1 MATHLP
7 EEIDY
12 NPLSP
17 EARSNPEVQWGVLRR
32 TQPVHHFALPEDELK
47 KMSSNVFAAEPTTEF
62 WTVLRHQH
70 VEEVLSKPQLFL
82 SCQGSGVDCMR
93 PDPNGGV
100 LIFADGKVH
109 RRHRQLASKAFAPRS
124 VERLLPQI
132 QQSVD
137 ALIDEHAARGR
148 MELTQALAVPLAMD
162 TILKIMGL
170 PADKADDFHRWGEAI
185 TNGLGGEVEAI
196 ESGGQALVDMF
207 AYLQTLIDAVS
218 VGASCADNHLD
229 NGVLGALVRAE
240 HEGSR
245 LTDYEVCQIS
255 MQVVVAGYETTSTA
269 LVNGVHALCTHPA
282 QRRLFAAADTEGVA
296 LAARRSCAMQG
307 PRPDCFARWPP
318 TLRSV
323 DAPFR
328 RTPSAGSLRVRQSRR
343 RRVRV
348 RRRVPR
354 RQESIGGAPTR
365 CLR

>member
-17 EARSNPEVQWGVLRR
+17 EARSNPEVQCGVLRR

-70 VEEVLSKPQLFL
+70 VEEVLSNPQLFL
-82 SCQGSGVDCMR
+82 SCQGPGVDRMR

-148 MELTQALAVPLAMD
+148 MELTQARM
-162 TILKIMGL
+162 
-170 PADKADDFHRWGEAI
+170 
-185 TNGLGGEVEAI
+185 
-196 ESGGQALVDMF
+196 S
-207 AYLQTLIDAVS
+207 
-218 VGASCADNHLD
+218 ASA
-229 NGVLGALVRAE
+229 
-240 HEGSR
+240 
-245 LTDYEVCQIS
+245 
-255 MQVVVAGYETTSTA
+255 
-269 LVNGVHALCTHPA
+269 P
-282 QRRLFAAADTEGVA
+282 
-296 LAARRSCAMQG
+296 
-307 PRPDCFARWPP
+307 RWPVP
-318 TLRSV
+318 NCASRY
-323 DAPFR
+323 R
-328 RTPSAGSLRVRQSRR
+328 HCSAGCPISSWT
-343 RRVRV
+343 
-348 RRRVPR
+348 
-354 RQESIGGAPTR
+354 PTVGPAAMIPD
-365 CLR
+365 

>member
-32 TQPVHHFALPEDELK
+32 IQPVHHFALPEDELK

-82 SCQGSGVDCMR
+82 SCQGPGVDCMR

-185 TNGLGGEVEAI
+185 TNSLGGEVEAI

-218 VGASCADNHLD
+218 VGASCADNRLD
-229 NGVLGALVRAE
+229 NGVLGALVAPKTKVP
-240 HEGSR
+240 GS
-245 LTDYEVCQIS
+245 LTMRSVRFRCKWS
-255 MQVVVAGYETTSTA
+255 WPGTKR
-269 LVNGVHALCTHPA
+269 PA
-282 QRRLFAAADTEGVA
+282 QRWSTACTRCAPIRPNGGCSPPPI
-296 LAARRSCAMQG
+296 RRAS
-307 PRPDCFARWPP
+307 P
-318 TLRSV
+318 
-323 DAPFR
+323 
-328 RTPSAGSLRVRQSRR
+328 SRR
-343 RRVRV
+343 GDPALCRAPGRTVSHGGRRH
-348 RRRVPR
+348 
-354 RQESIGGAPTR
+354 
-365 CLR
+365 